1 DPEQPVPHRLPS
13 RDGCCLAD
21 EDDEGGLE
29 GILGV
34 VVAQMAAADA
44 PHHRAVPVDE
54 GGKGRVVAPID
65 VTTEQLAV
73 AKPVTH
79 HPANVLD
86 HARRHV
92 PPSISYLPQEAELIH
107 DFSRRAPTPV
117 PTRVHPRVSRRKQS
131 REAPERSEMLEVAA
145 RRETRGSRRRQ
156 RPPGRAA
163 LTRPPLG

>member
-1 DPEQPVPHRLPS
+1 
-13 RDGCCLAD
+13 
-21 EDDEGGLE
+21 
-29 GILGV
+29 
-34 VVAQMAAADA
+34 MAAADP

-79 HPANVLD
+79 QPANVLD

-107 DFSRRAPTPV
+107 DFSRLAPTPAPPWV
-117 PTRVHPRVSRRKQS
+117 PSRVRPGTPSRD
-131 REAPERSEMLEVAA
+131 A
-145 RRETRGSRRRQ
+145 R
-156 RPPGRAA
+156 A
-163 LTRPPLG
+163 